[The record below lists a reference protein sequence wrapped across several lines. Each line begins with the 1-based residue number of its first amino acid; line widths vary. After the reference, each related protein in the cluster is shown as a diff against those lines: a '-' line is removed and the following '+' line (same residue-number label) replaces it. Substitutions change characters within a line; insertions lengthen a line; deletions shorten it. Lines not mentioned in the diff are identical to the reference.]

1 MTTLDLDALEE
12 QAKHASEAHDLATR
26 NALLRT
32 MSITY
37 PELIF
42 ANHCREDV
50 PALITECRRLREALT
65 RIANCDFDEYRKWKE
80 YHDSIGDDLGD
91 LDWLCG
97 IASAALHPDTT
108 E

>member
-50 PALITECRRLREALT
+50 PALIAEVRRLHDLLNEATTIIEL
-65 RIANCDFDEYRKWKE
+65 
-80 YHDSIGDDLGD
+80 HDPNHRFL
-91 LDWLCG
+91 
-97 IASAALHPDTT
+97 
-108 E
+108 EQFEVQE